1 MIKLSKYA
9 FVLSIL
15 LVLLNS
21 SCEKFSGGGDSITGT
36 WHCNDDSQLGAR
48 TYSAGIDRAGVGYD
62 STYFII
68 LNFHN
73 LGFDFETYVHL
84 KDTVL
89 TFVTNNQGY
98 SISGKGY
105 VSKSFK
111 SIEWRYSISGSNANE
126 FAVNAL
132 YSKQ

>member
-1 MIKLSKYA
+1 MKCVPKY
-9 FVLSIL
+9 LYSIL
-15 LVLLNS
+15 ISISLICF

-36 WHCNDDSQLGAR
+36 WHCNEESASGFRQ
-48 TYSAGIDRAGVGYD
+48 YSVGIDRAGVGFD
-62 STYFII
+62 STYFVL

-89 TFVTNNQGY
+89 TFVTNNQAY

-105 VSKSFK
+105 VSKNRK
-111 SIEWRYSISGSNANE
+111 SIDWSYNISGANANE
-126 FAVNAL
+126 FGVRAL
-132 YSKQ
+132 YLRQ